1 MAACGAP
8 ADAAAVAAEP
18 VLAEA
23 EQDMPKQKGRLA
35 KDYIILKKLGRGNF
49 AVVRLLQRK
58 ADKKYFAAKIIKK
71 QNLKPEELKTLHD
84 EVKILKKLKHPNINA
99 LVEYLDTK
107 HHLYMVLELLKGG
120 ELFES
125 VVKKK
130 RYTEAEAANVIR
142 QVARACQYM
151 HQRGVIHR
159 DLKPENLVYLDKENT
174 QICVTDFGLAKFVN
188 YEGGLMK
195 TACGTP
201 GYVAPEI
208 LKQQKYDSQ
217 VDLWSIGVILYI
229 LLCGFP
235 PFVEKKLKALYK
247 IIREGKY
254 SFPSPYWDKISAEAK
269 DCVSKLLKV
278 DPKKR
283 LTATQLLQ
291 HDWITGKCSKSPT
304 YDPKRNLIR
313 EGYDKRFKRYVLLN
327 KLKRGVDMVLFLN
340 RLIKLAKL
348 NEEADEEKNDTELDR
363 AINGD
368 GPKVAFANGS

>member
-1 MAACGAP
+1 MAESKP
-8 ADAAAVAAEP
+8 KINKVLQNAE
-18 VLAEA
+18 E
-23 EQDMPKQKGRLA
+23 DMPRQKGRLA
-35 KDYIILKKLGRGNF
+35 KDYKILKKLGRGNF

-58 ADKKYFAAKIIKK
+58 SDNKYFAAKIIKK
-71 QNLKPEELKTLHD
+71 SNLKQEELKTLHD
-84 EVKILKKLKHPNINA
+84 EVKILKKLKHPNINS
-99 LVEYLDTK
+99 LIETLDTK
-107 HHLYMVLELLKGG
+107 HHLYMVLELLAGG

-142 QVARACQYM
+142 QVARACEYM

-159 DLKPENLVYLDKENT
+159 DLKPENLVYLDEQNT

-235 PFVEKKLKALYK
+235 PFVEKNLKALYK

-254 SFPSPYWDKISAEAK
+254 EFPSPYWDKVSAEAK
-269 DCVSKLLKV
+269 DCVGKLLVV

-283 LTATQLLQ
+283 LTASGLLQ

-304 YDPKRNLIR
+304 NLIR

-340 RLIKLAKL
+340 RLIRLGKL
-348 NEEADEEKNDTELDR
+348 NEALEKEEQKETELDK
-363 AINGD
+363 ALND
-368 GPKVAFANGS
+368 DAAAAAKK